1 MQYANKKVFKKKGL
15 QIMFNGSNCDR
26 KSQLSGI
33 LREPLNPREV
43 DIPDSCT
50 FCTGM
55 GNYSF
60 VCFSRTFKVLDFL
73 IEHHIN
79 TVLIEH
85 HINTVS
91 IISKLYFFRYFI

>member
-1 MQYANKKVFKKKGL
+1 
-15 QIMFNGSNCDR
+15 MFNESNCDR

-55 GNYSF
+55 GDYSF

-79 TVLIEH
+79 TV
-85 HINTVS
+85 S
-91 IISKLYFFRYFI
+91 IISKLYSLKVCFYSTLQKKNSFRYFI